1 MQLAGR
7 WLNQATLNPI
17 ASGLGVGAA
26 TAGAAT
32 LGNVLSGEAGREG
45 GGRVTLEALGAGA
58 LGGIMGS
65 QIPYARGLQR
75 KFRKDVAA
83 KAAKQTGY
91 KTDKGRVVNPGH
103 KKFSTLENDGTGKG
117 TTTRPSEYQKV
128 VDSANQVMDL
138 QNKIGWGGTVIQGI
152 GLGGLG
158 GMIGGGVSNIGNM
171 AGIGGLQ
178 QNTIVD
184 PEAYGSSNLRV
195 Y

>member
-7 WLNQATLNPI
+7 WLNQATLNPL
-17 ASGLGVGAA
+17 ASSLGVGAA

-32 LGNVLSGEAGREG
+32 LGNIVSGEADREG
-45 GGRVTLEALGAGA
+45 GGRVALEALGAGA
-58 LGGIMGS
+58 LGGLLGS
-65 QIPYARGLQR
+65 RVPHMRGASRAVKKDIARGVKEKTGGAHR
-75 KFRKDVAA
+75 KQSFYDVDSGA
-83 KAAKQTGY
+83 
-91 KTDKGRVVNPGH
+91 
-103 KKFSTLENDGTGKG
+103 GTSRSK
-117 TTTRPSEYQKV
+117 EYQKV
-128 VDSANQVMDL
+128 VDDANRQMGMVNPTMA
-138 QNKIGWGGTVIQGI
+138 GMAGI
-152 GLGGLG
+152 AGLTYGGLG

>member
-7 WLNQATLNPI
+7 WLNQATLNPL
-17 ASGLGVGAA
+17 ASSLGVGAA

-32 LGNVLSGEAGREG
+32 LGNIVSGEADREG
-45 GGRVTLEALGAGA
+45 GGRVALEALGAGV
-58 LGGIMGS
+58 LGGLSGAN
-65 QIPYARGLQR
+65 IPRVRGLGRGIKKDIARGVKEKTGGAHR
-75 KFRKDVAA
+75 KQSFYDVDSGAGTSRSKEYQQVVDDA
-83 KAAKQTGY
+83 NRQMGM
-91 KTDKGRVVNPGH
+91 VNPITAGI
-103 KKFSTLENDGTGKG
+103 TGL
-117 TTTRPSEYQKV
+117 
-128 VDSANQVMDL
+128 SAL
-138 QNKIGWGGTVIQGI
+138 TY
-152 GLGGLG
+152 GGLG

>member
-75 KFRKDVAA
+75 KWRKDVAQKVA
-83 KAAKQTGY
+83 NQTGY
-91 KTDKGRVVNPGH
+91 TTDQGRVVNPGH
-103 KKFSTLENDGTGKG
+103 KKFSTLGNDGTGKE
-117 TTTRPSEYQKV
+117 TTTRPSEYQKI
-128 VDSANQVMDL
+128 VDDAKEMMDL
-138 QNKIGWGGTVIQGI
+138 QHKIGWGGTVIQGI

-184 PEAYGSSNLRV
+184 PEAYGSSNLKV